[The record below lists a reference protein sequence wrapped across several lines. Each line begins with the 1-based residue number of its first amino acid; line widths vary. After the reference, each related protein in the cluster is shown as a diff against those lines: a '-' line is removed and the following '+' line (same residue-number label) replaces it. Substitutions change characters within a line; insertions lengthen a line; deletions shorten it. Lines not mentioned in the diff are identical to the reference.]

1 MIFTLKTE
9 VSLLTDVFSKVFQ
22 TCVFSHCG
30 LGPVFLY
37 ITKFCVKFCV
47 LLKLGRSSR

>member
-22 TCVFSHCG
+22 ACVFSHCG
-30 LGPVFLY
+30 LGPVFFIHYQILRE
-37 ITKFCVKFCV
+37 ILRFAQAW
-47 LLKLGRSSR
+47 